1 MSDKKKRHLIWSE
14 VGGGGAEYGYYNIKA
29 KIGIVKEV
37 FDSIILDL

>member
-14 VGGGGAEYGYYNIKA
+14 VGGAEYGYYNIKA
-29 KIGIVKEV
+29 KIGIVREV

>member
-14 VGGGGAEYGYYNIKA
+14 VGTEYGYYNIKA
-29 KIGIVKEV
+29 KIGIVREV